1 MRPLRFDR
9 YKQNLKRCG
18 DAIISYDTHVATIYG
33 NTLKKMP
40 WWVPWWVDGV
50 GATSPTTSR
59 HINYVA
65 RELNLEVIE

>member
-1 MRPLRFDR
+1 MRPVRFDR

-40 WWVPWWVDGV
+40 WWVDGV
-50 GATSPTTSR
+50 GAASPTTSR

-65 RELNLEVIE
+65 RKLNLEIV

>member
-1 MRPLRFDR
+1 MRPVRFNR

-18 DAIISYDTHVATIYG
+18 SAIISYDTHVATIHG
-33 NTLKKMP
+33 NTLKKM
-40 WWVPWWVDGV
+40 PWWVDGV

-65 RELNLEVIE
+65 RELNLEIV

>member
-1 MRPLRFDR
+1 MRPERFDR

-18 DAIISYDTHVATIYG
+18 SAIISYDTHVATIHG

-40 WWVPWWVDGV
+40 WWVDGV
-50 GATSPTTSR
+50 GATSRTTSR

-65 RELNLEVIE
+65 HELNLEIV